1 MTFTLREGNEGDIGP
16 LMDVMEHAFDPV
28 FGEAWNAGQCLGI
41 LSLPD
46 VWLTFAEEGTRTV
59 GFALSRLLMD
69 EAELL
74 LLAVEPE
81 ARRHGVGRALI
92 ERTCVIAAEK
102 GGRRLLLEVRD
113 GNAAFDLYRDA
124 GFGEIGRRRAYYH
137 GSDGTTRDAL
147 TLARM
152 IDDGAARCSSNGYP
166 KPLA

>member
-1 MTFTLREGNEGDIGP
+1 MSFMLRDGDEGDIDA
-16 LMDVMEHAFDPV
+16 LMQIMNLAFDPL

-46 VWLTFAEEGTRTV
+46 VWLTFAEADDRPV
-59 GFALSRLLMD
+59 GFALGRLLID

-92 ERTCVIAAEK
+92 EHTVEVAIRK

-113 GNAAFDLYRDA
+113 GNHALDLYRDA
-124 GFGEIGRRRAYYH
+124 GFGEIGRRRDYYR
-137 GSDGTTRDAL
+137 GADGATRDAL
-147 TLARM
+147 TLARP
-152 IDDGAARCSSNGYP
+152 IGDRYG
-166 KPLA
+166 